1 MAVLNF
7 GGAEFIGEPGVLS
20 LEADWNAGSVT
31 NPYTFVYEINRVR
44 AYLQNLQA
52 NGDVFEPV
60 EILQNPVT
68 TTPPLAITVTPP
80 PNNNGTVGTNVTA
93 GPAGEAFPSAVGPAT
108 SSSVGSAQPS
118 NIGTAQPSAVNTA
131 HVTSIEPGPSP
142 SSGTGTGIPT
152 TAAGSDA
159 GTNSDIG
166 TGEFPQV
173 ASETAAPNTM
183 AAQGQATTV
192 NGGQS
197 SDQLTA
203 DISNIEIN
211 PQPNQLSDFA
221 SYTYNLELYMLS
233 PKNYVQ
239 MLKNPNDFSN
249 LLQQHAVPIIRS
261 GGIGNDGPEQF
272 NIDFFI
278 DNLKLVNLATA
289 PSTRS
294 SNTNAVSLSF
304 EITEPNGVTLL
315 ERLKDAATTM
325 LEESQNYVQT
335 PYLMKIKFKGYD
347 DTGAEIIGSI
357 KPKHIPIRITDIKF
371 SVSESGSV
379 YKVEAIPY
387 SHSVLSSI
395 MSTIP
400 INIQVS
406 ASTVQDIFQGAA
418 SLEEQKFVKGKVVD
432 DFGGGEGEG
441 LILKNGF
448 GEPNTTLQEAMNNFY
463 KEKTKSTTDKKTN
476 KTVPSAAKLAD
487 KISFKFA
494 KEIGGAKV
502 QAEKFDALNTPQ
514 PNDKAYKTIAGAVKG
529 KVSVDKANN
538 LFKINA
544 GTNINALLN
553 YVIVASN
560 YLDQNLNEEAQ
571 GSEKDTIKWFKVTPE
586 IQEFLGWDDKEG
598 RYKFHIQYT
607 VSVNTVFYQDFPWA
621 AKSKPKGKGVHKI
634 YDYIFTG
641 NNTEVQSFKL
651 NLDVA
656 YYQART
662 LGTGTPDRDPK
673 NPEDVHAPM
682 KDVPAQNQNIINDE
696 TITAKRKKDFFETV
710 MHDGADLVQVDM
722 DILGDPA
729 FFPTGDAMYQ
739 PQGNGNK
746 PYGPFLPDGTINYDL
761 TPPYVQVNLVTP
773 TDYDPVTGLM
783 DVTKESKYGSSQ
795 FNGVYRVTQTQSNF
809 TGGVFTQTLFM
820 LREKMQPV
828 DGKVGRNAN
837 SIASMERKFQ
847 IDTFSNLAFQQ
858 LSSGKNPL
866 ASLAKQSVTTITTTN
881 ASAVDTFG
889 ELNTPAVDT
898 FGELNTQAPAVD
910 TFEEIPTSNVND
922 LFT

>member
-7 GGAEFIGEPGVLS
+7 GGKEFVDGPGVLS
-20 LEADWNAGSVT
+20 LEDDFRLGSLS
-31 NPYTFVYEINRVR
+31 NLESYVYEINRVR
-44 AYLQNLQA
+44 AFLTNLQT
-52 NGDVFEPV
+52 NGEVFEPV
-60 EILQNPVT
+60 DIELFPVT
-68 TTPPLAITVTPP
+68 NPP
-80 PNNNGTVGTNVTA
+80 PQIVVRPPGQATGETTVAN
-93 GPAGEAFPSAVGPAT
+93 GPAGQVFPSEVGN
-108 SSSVGSAQPS
+108 AQPS
-118 NIGTAQPSAVNTA
+118 NIGTAQPSSVNTA
-131 HVTSIEPGPSP
+131 HVTSTEPGP
-142 SSGTGTGIPT
+142 GTTGGGNSTGIPTSIPTSIPT
-152 TAAGSDA
+152 TAAGGNA

-173 ASETAAPNTM
+173 ASATSAPNTIT
-183 AAQGQATTV
+183 AQGAATTV

-197 SDQLTA
+197 ADQLTA

-239 MLKNPNDFSN
+239 MIQNPNDLSN
-249 LLQQHAVPIIRS
+249 LMAQNAVPIIRS

-272 NIDFFI
+272 DVDFFI

-294 SNTNAVSLSF
+294 SNTNAVSLTF

-325 LEESQNYVQT
+325 LEDSQNYVQT
-335 PYLMKIKFKGYD
+335 PYLMKIAFKGYD
-347 DTGAEIIGSI
+347 DNGAEIIGAI

-371 SVSESGSV
+371 SVSESGAV
-379 YKVEAIPY
+379 YRVEAIPY
-387 SHSVLSSI
+387 NHSVLSSI

-418 SLEEQKFVKGKVVD
+418 SVQEQKFVKGQVVD
-432 DFGGGEGEG
+432 DFGGGNGEG
-441 LILKNGF
+441 LVLKNSF

-463 KEKTKSTTDKKTN
+463 TEKTKPTTEKKSG
-476 KTVPSAAKLAD
+476 KTVPSAAKIAD

-494 KEIGGAKV
+494 TEIGGAKV

-514 PNDKAYKTIAGAVKG
+514 PNDKAYKVIAGAVRG
-529 KVSVDKANN
+529 KVSVDKNNN

-544 GTNINALLN
+544 GTNINALIN

-560 YLDQNLNEEAQ
+560 YLDINLNEDADS
-571 GSEKDTIKWFKVTPE
+571 GEKKDAIKWFKVTPE
-586 IQEFLGWDDKEG
+586 ILEFLGWDDKEG

-607 VSVNTVFYQDFPWA
+607 VSVNSVFYQDFPWA
-621 AKSKPKGKGVHKI
+621 AKSMPKGKGVHKI

-641 NNTEVQSFKL
+641 NNTEVQSFRL

-673 NPEDVHAPM
+673 NPEDVHAPI

-696 TITAKRKKDFFETV
+696 TITSKRKKDFFETV

-729 FFPTGDAMYQ
+729 FFPTGDSMYQ

-761 TPPYVQVNLVTP
+761 TPPYVQVNLKTP

-783 DVTKESKYGSSQ
+783 DVTKDSKYGSSQ

-809 TGGVFTQTLFM
+809 SGGVFTQTLFM

-828 DGKVGRNAN
+828 DGKVGRNST
-837 SIASMERKFQ
+837 SIAAMERKFE
-847 IDTFSNLAFQQ
+847 IDTFSNLSLQSLA
-858 LSSGKNPL
+858 SGNNPIT
-866 ASLAKQSVTTITTTN
+866 SLAKTGVTK
-881 ASAVDTFG
+881 
-889 ELNTPAVDT
+889 L
-898 FGELNTQAPAVD
+898 TQLGK
-910 TFEEIPTSNVND
+910 S
-922 LFT
+922 LGL